1 MAMFRGKRAA
11 CWAILIF
18 CISAIPAGLAGA
30 QEPFRLIP
38 GTRFLLGMD
47 WEYLWISG
55 DTLIPAGG
63 RPDSGS
69 KVDISSD
76 LGVDQSEGT
85 SVSFQATILDTHLI
99 NFDYLMYSPTGLK
112 RPSRTFVFHNRTY
125 TPDNILETKVDLNW
139 LRLSYGYKLWDLSLL
154 WVAPRLGVHH
164 IRSTT
169 TINGTTEEEGIS
181 SNTRSLDGT
190 YPVLGLETR
199 FLFPYGIDVGMELE
213 GTHLITRGFLTML
226 RLKAQWEIHPD
237 VVLTLG
243 GSSRIVQYLET
254 EQPLNNEWF
263 YALSGW
269 SAGIAFAF

>member
-1 MAMFRGKRAA
+1 MFRGKRAA
-11 CWAILIF
+11 CWVILTL
-18 CISAIPAGLAGA
+18 CITTIPAGFAGA

-38 GTRFLLGMD
+38 GVRFLMGMD

-63 RPDSGS
+63 QPGSGS
-69 KVDISSD
+69 RVDISSD

-85 SVSFQATILDTHLI
+85 NVSFQAAILDTHLI

-112 RPSRTFVFHNRTY
+112 RPPSAFKFHNRTY
-125 TPDNILETKVDLNW
+125 TPDNVLETRVDFNW
-139 LRLSYGYKLWDLSLL
+139 LRLSYGYKLWDFSPL
-154 WVAPRLGVHH
+154 WIAPRVGVHY
-164 IRSTT
+164 IRNTT
-169 TINGTTEEEGIS
+169 TINGPTEEEGVI

-190 YPVLGLETR
+190 YPILGLETR
-199 FLFPYGIDVGMELE
+199 LLFPYGIDIGLELE

-226 RLKAQWEIHPD
+226 RLNAQWEIHPD

-243 GSSRIVQYLET
+243 GSSRIVQYIET
-254 EQPLNNEWF
+254 EQTLNNEWF
-263 YALSGW
+263 YILSGW